1 MKLKG
6 KLLMFT
12 TSICIISILLIS
24 IINYSVSIKK
34 LEEEINENVI
44 LEAHHTAQ
52 EVDGWIA
59 LQKNTLG
66 SILNLIL
73 YNDNHEADYM
83 RGVMT
88 KITADNPGNTYYIT
102 YSNKETYFPIGVSV
116 SPDFDGTT
124 RPWYIGAMETQD
136 FYITEPYID
145 AITGDMV
152 ITVSKQ
158 FKTNNGMKGVM
169 GTDIS
174 INYLVDLIA
183 SADYGNGSYAFLL
196 DDKGNVLTHLND
208 EFKPNKDGSFKKI
221 DELLEGKM
229 ADIIGKTGIKIKD
242 RAIRDFDGVDRL
254 FFYGDIEES
263 NWTVGVAITKDSVM
277 GNINRV
283 ILLTILAAISVII
296 ISIILVLYMAST
308 ITKPIRES
316 VEIAEDISNLNL
328 SQEIEE
334 KDLKRKDEMGQMY
347 QSFNLII
354 QKLRVFM
361 KDMDGSIRINHE
373 VNEQTLEKIHYL
385 LGQAEDTSA
394 TTEELSAGMEET
406 SATTISINE
415 SSQEIEKALSDFA
428 QKVEEGAN
436 TSNEISVKA
445 DELGHQF
452 INAKD
457 KSMEI
462 YSNAREEIEKAI
474 VSSKEVEKINVLSN
488 AILQISEQ
496 TSLLSLNAAIEAAR
510 AGESGRGFAV
520 VADEIRKLAENSNST
535 VGEIQTVTESITK
548 SVGELIER
556 ISLVMDFLEKDVTKD
571 YELMVDAVS
580 QYREDGSHLNNI
592 ISDLSATAEELAAT
606 VNEMSL
612 AIKEI
617 SITVEEST
625 VATTNI
631 AEKNMNIVEAI
642 NDISGIIE
650 KNKDISDKLE
660 EIVSQVKF

>member
-1 MKLKG
+1 MRLKG
-6 KLLMFT
+6 KLLIFT
-12 TSICIISILLIS
+12 TTICIISIFLIS
-24 IINYSVSIKK
+24 IINYSISIKK
-34 LEEEINENVI
+34 LEGEINEKVI
-44 LEAHHTAQ
+44 LEAHNTAQ
-52 EVDGWIA
+52 EIDKWIG

-66 SILNLIL
+66 SVLDGIL
-73 YNDNHEADYM
+73 YNDNHEVEYM
-83 RGVMT
+83 RGFMT
-88 KITADNPGNTYYIT
+88 KVTEDNPGNTYYIT
-102 YSNKETYFPIGVSV
+102 YSNKETYFPYGVSV

-145 AITGDMV
+145 AITDDMV

-158 FKTNNGMKGVM
+158 FRTKGGMKGAI

-174 INYLVDLIA
+174 IAYLVDLIA
-183 SADYGNGSYAFLL
+183 KADYGEGAYAFLV

-208 EFKPNKDGSFKKI
+208 EFKPNKDGSFKKL

-229 ADIIGKTGIKIKD
+229 VNLVGKTGIKIKD
-242 RAIRDFDGVDRL
+242 RTIKDFDGVDRL
-254 FFYGDIEES
+254 FFYGDVEES
-263 NWTVGVAITKDSVM
+263 NWTVGVAVTKDIVM
-277 GNINRV
+277 GSINRV
-283 ILLTILAAISVII
+283 ILLTILAAIAVII
-296 ISIILVLYMAST
+296 ISIILVLYMANS
-308 ITKPIRES
+308 ITKPIKES
-316 VEIAEDISNLNL
+316 VKIAENISNLNL
-328 SQEIEE
+328 HQGIEE
-334 KDLKRKDEMGQMY
+334 KELERKDEMGQMY
-347 QSFNLII
+347 KSFNLII
-354 QKLRVFM
+354 QKLRAFM
-361 KDMDGSIRINHE
+361 QDMDNSIKINHE
-373 VNEQTLEKIHYL
+373 INEETLSKIHYL

-415 SSQEIEKALSDFA
+415 SSHEIEKALSDFA
-428 QKVEEGAN
+428 EKVEEGAN

-445 DELGHQF
+445 DKLSHQF
-452 INAKD
+452 IQARD
-457 KSMEI
+457 KSMDI

-474 VSSKEVEKINVLSN
+474 TASKEVEKINVLSN

-520 VADEIRKLAENSNST
+520 VAEEIRKLADNSNST

-548 SVGELIER
+548 AVEQLIER
-556 ISLVMDFLEKDVTKD
+556 IYLVMNFLERDVTKD

-606 VNEMSL
+606 VNEMST
-612 AIKEI
+612 AIREV

-650 KNKDISDKLE
+650 RNKGISDKLE

>member
-83 RGVMT
+83 RGVVT

-124 RPWYIGAMETQD
+124 RPWYTGAMETQD

-158 FKTNNGMKGVM
+158 FKTSSGMKGVM

-174 INYLVDLIA
+174 INYLVDFIA

-263 NWTVGVAITKDSVM
+263 NWTVGVAITQDSVM
-277 GNINRV
+277 GSINRV

-354 QKLRVFM
+354 QKLRAFM

-373 VNEQTLEKIHYL
+373 VNEQTLEKVHYL

-415 SSQEIEKALSDFA
+415 SSQEIERALSDFA

-445 DELGHQF
+445 DKLSHQF

-606 VNEMSL
+606 VNEISI
-612 AIKEI
+612 AIKEV

>member
-34 LEEEINENVI
+34 LEQEINENVI

-73 YNDNHEADYM
+73 YNDNHEGDYM
-83 RGVMT
+83 RGVVT

-124 RPWYIGAMETQD
+124 RPWYTGAMETQD

-158 FKTNNGMKGVM
+158 FKTSSGMKGVM

-174 INYLVDLIA
+174 INYLVDFIA

-263 NWTVGVAITKDSVM
+263 NWTVGVAITQDSVM
-277 GNINRV
+277 GSINRV

-308 ITKPIRES
+308 ITRPIRES

-354 QKLRVFM
+354 QKLRAFM

-373 VNEQTLEKIHYL
+373 VNEQTLEKVHYL

-415 SSQEIEKALSDFA
+415 SSQEIERALSDFA

-445 DELGHQF
+445 DKLSHQF

-606 VNEMSL
+606 VNEISI
-612 AIKEI
+612 AIKEV

>member
-34 LEEEINENVI
+34 LEQEINENVI

-73 YNDNHEADYM
+73 YNDNHEGDYM
-83 RGVMT
+83 RGVVT

-124 RPWYIGAMETQD
+124 RPWYTGAMETQD

-158 FKTNNGMKGVM
+158 FKTSSGMKGVM

-174 INYLVDLIA
+174 INYLVDFIA

-263 NWTVGVAITKDSVM
+263 NWTVGVAITQDSVM
-277 GNINRV
+277 GSINRV

-308 ITKPIRES
+308 ITRPIRES

-334 KDLKRKDEMGQMY
+334 KD
-347 QSFNLII
+347 
-354 QKLRVFM
+354 
-361 KDMDGSIRINHE
+361 
-373 VNEQTLEKIHYL
+373 T
-385 LGQAEDTSA
+385 
-394 TTEELSAGMEET
+394 
-406 SATTISINE
+406 
-415 SSQEIEKALSDFA
+415 
-428 QKVEEGAN
+428 
-436 TSNEISVKA
+436 
-445 DELGHQF
+445 
-452 INAKD
+452 
-457 KSMEI
+457 
-462 YSNAREEIEKAI
+462 
-474 VSSKEVEKINVLSN
+474 
-488 AILQISEQ
+488 
-496 TSLLSLNAAIEAAR
+496 
-510 AGESGRGFAV
+510 
-520 VADEIRKLAENSNST
+520 
-535 VGEIQTVTESITK
+535 
-548 SVGELIER
+548 
-556 ISLVMDFLEKDVTKD
+556 
-571 YELMVDAVS
+571 
-580 QYREDGSHLNNI
+580 
-592 ISDLSATAEELAAT
+592 
-606 VNEMSL
+606 
-612 AIKEI
+612 
-617 SITVEEST
+617 
-625 VATTNI
+625 
-631 AEKNMNIVEAI
+631 
-642 NDISGIIE
+642 
-650 KNKDISDKLE
+650 
-660 EIVSQVKF
+660 

>member
-34 LEEEINENVI
+34 LEQEINENVI

-73 YNDNHEADYM
+73 YNDNHEGDYM
-83 RGVMT
+83 RGVVT

-124 RPWYIGAMETQD
+124 RPWYTGAMETQD

-158 FKTNNGMKGVM
+158 FKTSSGMKGVM

-174 INYLVDLIA
+174 INYLVDFIA

-263 NWTVGVAITKDSVM
+263 NWTVGVAITQDSVM
-277 GNINRV
+277 GSINRV

-308 ITKPIRES
+308 ITRPIRES

-354 QKLRVFM
+354 QKLRAFM

-373 VNEQTLEKIHYL
+373 VNEQTLEKVHYL

-415 SSQEIEKALSDFA
+415 SSQEIERALSDFA

-445 DELGHQF
+445 DKLSHQF